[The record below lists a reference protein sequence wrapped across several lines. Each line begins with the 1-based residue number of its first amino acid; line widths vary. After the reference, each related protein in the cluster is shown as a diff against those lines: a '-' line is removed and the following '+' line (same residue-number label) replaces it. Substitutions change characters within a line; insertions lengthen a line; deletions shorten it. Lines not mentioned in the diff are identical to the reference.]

1 MFAVNEHGNGVSSS
15 ISIRK
20 GTPPGMPTNFE
31 VVSATD
37 VSIKLCWS
45 VPDAEND
52 LQVDEYEIQVT

>member
-1 MFAVNEHGNGVSSS
+1 
-15 ISIRK
+15 
-20 GTPPGMPTNFE
+20 MPTNFE